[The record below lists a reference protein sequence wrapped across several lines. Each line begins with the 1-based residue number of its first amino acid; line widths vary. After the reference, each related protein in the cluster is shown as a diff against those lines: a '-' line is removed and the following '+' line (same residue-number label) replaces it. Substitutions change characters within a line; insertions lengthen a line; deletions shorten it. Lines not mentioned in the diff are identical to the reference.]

1 MNEERFWARGA
12 GSESGAGG
20 YRIRNYYEEQKEK
33 DAEGG
38 AERMRRELLKM
49 ARGSSKIQTVTKMI
63 EAEVTRMEIM
73 RQKQII
79 ERQIAEYRG
88 QISVLRTMNRMYD
101 EGDCRKWIGE
111 LKVEAVGKIMG
122 ILESRV
128 KEIEKELYG
137 EKSGTGCED
146 CGSCEACG
154 GYEDCGSCEAGIRP
168 KKGHW
173 VINSDG
179 YFPYCSYLY
188 CSICHNEPENG
199 KMTNYCP
206 ECGAYMKAEVEDDG
220 K

>member
-1 MNEERFWARGA
+1 MNEERFWVRGAGGESGA
-12 GSESGAGG
+12 GSESSAGG

-38 AERMRRELLKM
+38 AERMRRVIFKM
-49 ARGSSKIQTVTKMI
+49 ARGNSKIQTVKKMI
-63 EAEVTRMEIM
+63 EADVKRMEIM

-88 QISVLRTMNRMYD
+88 QISVLRTMNWMYD

-146 CGSCEACG
+146 CGSCEA
-154 GYEDCGSCEAGIRP
+154 GIRP

-188 CSICHNEPENG
+188 CSICHNEPGNG
-199 KMTNYCP
+199 KMTSYCP
-206 ECGAYMKAEVEDDG
+206 ECGAYMKAEAEDDG